1 MALDI
6 AILLSVTLASLLLF
20 SPRLRNSDVWR
31 ATVTP
36 LASIIGSGFLVLAPI
51 LVTAYGRNAP
61 LIMAALC
68 LGAYLFGAAIRFNIL
83 ARNAPQPIEDL
94 TVERL
99 ELAASWALVF
109 AFMISVGYYLNLFG
123 AFAVSQT
130 AYDGPVNAKLL
141 TTAVYILILTVG
153 WFRGFKALEG
163 MEYAAVTLKL
173 AIIVGL
179 LIGLTWYFYE
189 RATANALFFHQ
200 AEISGWPA
208 LTLAFGLLITVQG
221 FETSRYLGRAY
232 DPQTRIRSMKLAQI
246 VSVVIYMTYI
256 GLFAFAFDRSEFKL
270 TETSII
276 DLMSLITSLL
286 AVLLVMAA
294 LAAQFS
300 AAIADTSG
308 SGGLV
313 EELTKGRMTARYG
326 YALLVFIGLVITW
339 EADVF
344 QIIAYASRAFALYY
358 TVQSAIAA
366 RWAFITPQTPWL
378 KKLGFIMLVLL
389 GSMIVFFGND
399 VESSRPGG

>member
-1 MALDI
+1 MALNI
-6 AILLSVTLASLLLF
+6 AILLSAALAGLLLF
-20 SPRLRNSDVWR
+20 SPRLSKSNVWR

-51 LVTAYGRNAP
+51 LVTAYGRSAP
-61 LIMAALC
+61 LIMAGLC

-83 ARNAPQPIEDL
+83 ARNVSQPIEDIA
-94 TVERL
+94 VEQL
-99 ELAASWALVF
+99 ELGASWALVF

-130 AYDGPVNAKLL
+130 PFDGAVNAKLL
-141 TTAVYILILTVG
+141 TSAVYILILAVG
-153 WFRGFKALEG
+153 WFRGFKALER

-179 LIGLTWYFYE
+179 LLGLTWYFYQ
-189 RATANALFFHQ
+189 RASAGALFFHK
-200 AEISGWPA
+200 AELSGWPA
-208 LTLAFGLLITVQG
+208 LTLAFGLIITVQG
-221 FETSRYLGRAY
+221 FETSRYLGHDY

-246 VSVVIYMTYI
+246 VSAVIYMIYI
-256 GLFAFAFDRSEFKL
+256 GLFAFAFDRSEFNL

-276 DLMSLITSLL
+276 DMMGLITPLL
-286 AVLLVMAA
+286 TVMLVVAA

-339 EADVF
+339 EADIF

-358 TVQSAIAA
+358 TLQSAIAA
-366 RWAFITPQTPWL
+366 RRAFITLGTPWH
-378 KKLGFIMLVLL
+378 KKLGFSLLVLL
-389 GSMIVFFGND
+389 GSVIVLFGND
-399 VESSRPGG
+399 IESSSVEG

>member
-1 MALDI
+1 
-6 AILLSVTLASLLLF
+6 
-20 SPRLRNSDVWR
+20 
-31 ATVTP
+31 
-36 LASIIGSGFLVLAPI
+36 
-51 LVTAYGRNAP
+51 
-61 LIMAALC
+61 
-68 LGAYLFGAAIRFNIL
+68 
-83 ARNAPQPIEDL
+83 
-94 TVERL
+94 
-99 ELAASWALVF
+99 
-109 AFMISVGYYLNLFG
+109 
-123 AFAVSQT
+123 
-130 AYDGPVNAKLL
+130 
-141 TTAVYILILTVG
+141 
-153 WFRGFKALEG
+153 

-200 AEISGWPA
+200 AELSGWPA
-208 LTLAFGLLITVQG
+208 LTLVFGLIITVQG
-221 FETSRYLGRAY
+221 FETSRYLGNNY
-232 DPQTRIRSMKLAQI
+232 DPQTRIVSMKLAQI
-246 VSVVIYMTYI
+246 VSAVIYMIYI

-276 DLMSLITSLL
+276 DLMGLITPLL
-286 AVLLVMAA
+286 AILLVVAA

-358 TVQSAIAA
+358 TLQSAIAA
-366 RWAFITPQTPWL
+366 RRAFITPETPWL
-378 KKLGFIMLVLL
+378 KKLGFSMLILL

-399 VESSRPGG
+399 VESSSAGG